1 MDTNFKVSIMKKV
14 LLLTSVASF
23 FLCMSGVAQVNT
35 DSLALVSK
43 ISEYQLKLGK
53 LQNTINQKT
62 NDKQSDSLH
71 AQQSAQANATAA
83 NTLNA
88 NPQDKSDARQADNAA
103 GTAKSDARKARKSGG
118 KLDDTNKEILDLQ
131 NKIAEE
137 QLKLN
142 KFTRVAYPPMGTTT
156 QPITDSTQ
164 HP

>member
-1 MDTNFKVSIMKKV
+1 MKKV

-23 FLCMSGVAQVNT
+23 FLCMSGFAQVNT
-35 DSLALVSK
+35 DSLAIVAK
-43 ISEYQLKLGK
+43 ISDYQLRLGK
-53 LQNTINQKT
+53 LQNTINKKT

-103 GTAKSDARKARKSGG
+103 GTARSDSRKARKSGD
-118 KLDDTNKEILDLQ
+118 KLDDTNKQIVDLQ
-131 NKIAEE
+131 NKIAIQ

-142 KFTRVAYPPMGTTT
+142 KFTRVTYASVSTATPP
-156 QPITDSTQ
+156 QSDSTQ
-164 HP
+164 HR